1 MITYLL
7 KSGILLVIF
16 YAVYKLLLENER
28 MFRFNRV
35 YLLGSIIFSL
45 IIPLQLFSIKPFFS
59 AAINV
64 VQLDGIIIRTNS
76 EVLDKIDYNQ
86 ILMYVAGIVYGVI
99 VLILIV
105 RFFKNLYS
113 FYKNIKNNKTE
124 IVNDQKIILVKE
136 SILPHSFW
144 NAIFIN
150 VKEFE
155 NGKIPS
161 ELIAHE
167 QAHIKQKHSLDIIF
181 IEILQIIFWFNPL
194 IILFKKAIKLNH
206 EFLADDAVNTQ
217 FESVS
222 TYQSLLLNIASNKE
236 VVALASNINYLITKK
251 RLLMMTKK
259 ASRSKIIF
267 KVFSVGFLCSV
278 LLFVFSIET
287 AAQKPIDKSNYE
299 NRILEQVRDTKETKP
314 EFPGGIV
321 EFYKF
326 VGQNFKVPAEASKNK
341 IDAKVFMQFMVE
353 QDGSLS
359 EFKILKDGG
368 YGIGDEAIRVL
379 KLSPKWIP
387 ASIDGKPVRVMY
399 NLPIT
404 IQTEK

>member
-64 VQLDGIIIRTNS
+64 VQLDGIIIRTNR

-124 IVNDQKIILVKE
+124 IVNDQKIVLVKE

-150 VKEFE
+150 AKEFE

-287 AAQKPIDKSNYE
+287 AAQKPSDKSNYE